1 MNILIVG
8 RRGQLAVELSRAD
21 WPLGTR
27 LAVFGREEL
36 DVTARGI
43 VAERVAEAEPDVVI
57 NASGYTAVDRAE
69 AEPDAAYAVN
79 CAGVQ
84 NLATEA
90 AKRRIPLI
98 HVSTDYVFG
107 GTPGRPWREDDEP
120 CPAGVYACSKLAG
133 EEAVRES
140 LPMHIILRTSWV
152 FAAHGHNFVRTM
164 LRLGAGRETVRVV
177 DDQIGCPTPAAA
189 LAQVIAAM
197 AVACRTAQARFGTY
211 HYAGAGPVSWHDFA
225 KTIFALAG
233 DLVPR
238 PPILQPISATAFG
251 AQAPRP
257 AYSALDCGKIERDFG
272 IAPAPWLAGL
282 EQVLSELRSKEM
294 PRGKD
299 AEKARASQGG

>member
-8 RRGQLAVELSRAD
+8 RRGQLAVELSRAN

-27 LAVFGREEL
+27 LAIFSREEL
-36 DVTARGI
+36 DVTARGM
-43 VAERVAEAEPDVVI
+43 VEQRVAQAEPDVVI

-69 AEPDAAYAVN
+69 AEPDAAFAVN
-79 CAGVQ
+79 CAGVR
-84 NLATEA
+84 NLAMAA
-90 AKRRIPLI
+90 AKRRISLI
-98 HVSTDYVFG
+98 HVSTDYVLG
-107 GTPGRPWREDDEP
+107 GTPGRRPWREDDEP
-120 CPAGVYACSKLAG
+120 HPAGVYACSKLAG

-140 LPMHIILRTSWV
+140 LPTHIILRTSWV

-177 DDQIGCPTPAAA
+177 DDQIGCPTPAAG
-189 LAQVIAAM
+189 LAQVIADM
-197 AVACRTAQARFGTY
+197 AVACRTGQARFGTY
-211 HYAGAGPVSWHDFA
+211 HYAGAGAVSWYDFA

-238 PPILQPISATAFG
+238 PPILQPISTAAFG

-282 EQVLSELRSKEM
+282 EQVLSELRSEAM
-294 PRGKD
+294 RRGKD
-299 AEKARASQGG
+299 AEKACARH